1 MEGNPVLVRRVVASL
16 SLTFVGVLALV
27 APASAD
33 DAKYPPSIG
42 PGGTAV
48 EGTKNGVA
56 GTGLPHTGFQPGFLW
71 IGVALLVLGVAMVV
85 LARRRNS
92 HS

>member
-1 MEGNPVLVRRVVASL
+1 MLVRRVVASL
-16 SLTFVGVLALV
+16 SLTFLGVLALV

-48 EGTKNGVA
+48 EGTKNGAAA

-71 IGVALLVLGVAMVV
+71 IGVALLLVGAVLV
-85 LARRRNS
+85 LVARRRHS